1 LKVGGFLPKYKP
13 MVPQRKYLIHPY
25 YIILTLA
32 IAGITALFLG
42 VTAAYMYNR
51 IQQGVAPVQLPAL
64 FYFNTL
70 IIASSSFTLVKAM
83 KMYKEDD
90 TRKFRLFLWTT
101 LSLSVL
107 FFIMQLVAWKQ
118 LSANDIGLTSSTM
131 ASYMYFI
138 SGLHLVHLAGGIPF
152 LIHFIY
158 LAHVKMRDP
167 VTVLLFFSDV
177 DRKRVLH
184 MLNIYW
190 HFLDGLWIYLMLFFL
205 LNYLI

>member
-1 LKVGGFLPKYKP
+1 MKVDGFLPKHKS

-70 IIASSSFTLVKAM
+70 IIASSSITLVMAM

-101 LSLSVL
+101 LVLSVL
-107 FFIMQLVAWKQ
+107 FFIMQLIAWKQ
-118 LSANDIGLTSSTM
+118 LSANNIGLTSSTM

>member
-1 LKVGGFLPKYKP
+1 
-13 MVPQRKYLIHPY
+13 MV
-25 YIILTLA
+25 
-32 IAGITALFLG
+32 
-42 VTAAYMYNR
+42 M
-51 IQQGVAPVQLPAL
+51 
-64 FYFNTL
+64 
-70 IIASSSFTLVKAM
+70 AM

-90 TRKFRLFLWTT
+90 TQKFRLFLWTT
-101 LSLSVL
+101 LVLSVL

-118 LSANDIGLTSSTM
+118 LSASNIGLTSSTM

-158 LAHVKMRDP
+158 LAHIKMRDP

>member
-1 LKVGGFLPKYKP
+1 LKVDGFLPKNKS

-25 YIILTLA
+25 YIILTLS

-51 IQQGVAPVQLPAL
+51 IQQGVAPVELPAL

-70 IIASSSFTLVKAM
+70 IIASSSFTLVMAM

-90 TRKFRLFLWTT
+90 TQKFRLFLWIT
-101 LSLSVL
+101 LVLSVL

-118 LSANDIGLTSSTM
+118 LSASNIGLTSSTM

>member
-1 LKVGGFLPKYKP
+1 MKVGGFLPKYKP

>member
-1 LKVGGFLPKYKP
+1 LKLDGFLPKYKP
-13 MVPQRKYLIHPY
+13 MVPERKYMIHPY
-25 YIILTLA
+25 YIILSLA

-70 IIASSSFTLVKAM
+70 IIAASSITLVMAM
-83 KMYKEDD
+83 KMYKDD
-90 TRKFRLFLWTT
+90 NTQKFRLFLWAT
-101 LSLSVL
+101 LVLSVL

-118 LSANDIGLTSSTM
+118 LSANNIGLTSSTM

-158 LAHVKMRDP
+158 LSHVKMRDP
-167 VTVLLFFSDV
+167 VTVLIFFADV
-177 DRKRVLH
+177 DRKRVLQ

>member
-1 LKVGGFLPKYKP
+1 MKVDGFLPKNKS

-25 YIILTLA
+25 YIILTLS

-51 IQQGVAPVQLPAL
+51 IQQGVAPVELPAL

-70 IIASSSFTLVKAM
+70 IIASSSFTLVMAM

-90 TRKFRLFLWTT
+90 TQKFRLFLWIT
-101 LSLSVL
+101 LVLSVL

-118 LSANDIGLTSSTM
+118 LSASNIGLTSSTM